1 MFLTNI
7 AEGWAIQSHLW
18 NTNQTMARSTS
29 SNPRYTASQITT
41 AVTTTVGMTLTL
53 LMMGLLIV
61 MAYLG
66 SQWEKQLRQE
76 ARVQVFFQREL
87 DATLLE
93 SARETLRT
101 DPSVERVSYLDA
113 ATASR
118 ELELELGESFVDFL
132 GYIPLADVMDI
143 QMKGAWSTTE
153 ELTLAVERMEQIP
166 GVEEVVWQKELLQQI
181 ESTLDR
187 LFWPLLGLALVFL
200 LAAIALIN
208 NTIRLTVYARRFII
222 KTMQLVGAHP
232 QSIRNPFIRQ
242 GLLYGVLSASLA
254 FASINGLLF
263 AVQWH
268 NGSLSSFFSPLS
280 LLILWGILLVLGGAL
295 GGIST
300 AVAVNRFLRKRLD
313 SLH

>member
-1 MFLTNI
+1 
-7 AEGWAIQSHLW
+7 
-18 NTNQTMARSTS
+18 MARSTS

-76 ARVQVFFQREL
+76 ARVQVFFQRDL

-113 ATASR
+113 ATASQ

-242 GLLYGVLSASLA
+242 GLFYGVLSASLA

-268 NGSLSSFFSPLS
+268 DSSLSAFFSPLT
-280 LLILWGILLVLGGAL
+280 LLILWGVLLVLGATL

>member
-1 MFLTNI
+1 
-7 AEGWAIQSHLW
+7 
-18 NTNQTMARSTS
+18 MARSTS
-29 SNPRYTASQITT
+29 SNPRYSASQITT

-87 DATLLE
+87 DGTLLE

-166 GVEEVVWQKELLQQI
+166 GVEEVVWQKALLQQI

-268 NGSLSSFFSPLS
+268 NSSLAAFFSPLS
-280 LLILWGILLVLGGAL
+280 LLILWGILLVLGATL

>member
-1 MFLTNI
+1 
-7 AEGWAIQSHLW
+7 
-18 NTNQTMARSTS
+18 MARSTS

-76 ARVQVFFQREL
+76 ARVQVFFQRDL

-143 QMKGAWSTTE
+143 QMKGAWSTTG
-153 ELTLAVERMEQIP
+153 ELTLAVKRMEQIP

-187 LFWPLLGLALVFL
+187 LFWPLLGLSLVFL

-268 NGSLSSFFSPLS
+268 NSSLSAFFSPLT
-280 LLILWGILLVLGGAL
+280 LLILWGVLLVLGATL

>member
-1 MFLTNI
+1 
-7 AEGWAIQSHLW
+7 
-18 NTNQTMARSTS
+18 MARSTS

-153 ELTLAVERMEQIP
+153 ELTLAVERMERIP
-166 GVEEVVWQKELLQQI
+166 GVEEVVWQKALLQQI

-268 NGSLSSFFSPLS
+268 NTSLAAFFSPLS
-280 LLILWGILLVLGGAL
+280 LLILWGILLVLGATL

>member
-1 MFLTNI
+1 
-7 AEGWAIQSHLW
+7 
-18 NTNQTMARSTS
+18 MARSTS

-76 ARVQVFFQREL
+76 ARVQVFFQRDL

-166 GVEEVVWQKELLQQI
+166 GVEEVVWQKALLQQI

-268 NGSLSSFFSPLS
+268 NTSLAAFFSPLS
-280 LLILWGILLVLGGAL
+280 LLILWGILLVLGATL

>member
-1 MFLTNI
+1 
-7 AEGWAIQSHLW
+7 
-18 NTNQTMARSTS
+18 MARSTS
-29 SNPRYTASQITT
+29 SNPRYSASQITT

-166 GVEEVVWQKELLQQI
+166 GVEEVVWQKALLQQI

-268 NGSLSSFFSPLS
+268 NTSLAAFFSPLT
-280 LLILWGILLVLGGAL
+280 LLILWGILLVLGATL